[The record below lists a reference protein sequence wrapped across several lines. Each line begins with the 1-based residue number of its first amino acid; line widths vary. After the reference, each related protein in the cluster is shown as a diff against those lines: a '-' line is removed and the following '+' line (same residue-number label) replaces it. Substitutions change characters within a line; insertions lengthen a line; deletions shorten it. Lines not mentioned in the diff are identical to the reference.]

1 MAPIWPFDASVF
13 PFAFPENFFTREVVV
28 VVGASIIIGG
38 LCGGVEDAV
47 KMLMTFCAKD
57 LAN

>member
-1 MAPIWPFDASVF
+1 MIASVF
-13 PFAFPENFFTREVVV
+13 PFACPENFLTREVVV
-28 VVGASIIIGG
+28 EVGTFIIIGG